1 MKKRSIKDP
10 KEIKKILLLA
20 GSKLGSSAPPPPL
33 YDLRLYFD
41 NDDSKRRQIGPFYG
55 EDSAKAAVD
64 CLESGQ
70 SNNWGGAHKIHV
82 FCNSRLIGEYSLRKG
97 FFSLDELI
105 IHVSKII
112 DP

>member
-1 MKKRSIKDP
+1 MK
-10 KEIKKILLLA
+10 
-20 GSKLGSSAPPPPL
+20 L

-41 NDDSKRRQIGPFYG
+41 GDDFKRRQVGLFYG

-70 SNNWGGAHKIHV
+70 SNLWKKPHKMAVYCNGEVICTVNFYGAT
-82 FCNSRLIGEYSLRKG
+82 NGT
-97 FFSLDELI
+97 LDDI
-105 IHVSKII
+105 IIQLSKII